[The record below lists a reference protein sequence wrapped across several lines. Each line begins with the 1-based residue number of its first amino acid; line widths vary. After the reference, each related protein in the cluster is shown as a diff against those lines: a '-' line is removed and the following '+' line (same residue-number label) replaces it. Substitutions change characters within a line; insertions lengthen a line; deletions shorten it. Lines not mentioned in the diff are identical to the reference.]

1 LQNFFSNGKL
11 LLTGEYLVLD
21 GALALA
27 VPTKF
32 GQSLSVEPIDEP
44 KLIWKSISNKGLTW
58 YEDVFTMEAIA
69 SGNFTPRNER
79 SEVLVQILN
88 SAKQLNPD
96 FLNSKG
102 GYKVSTKLDFPEFW
116 GLGSSSTLINNMAQW
131 AHVDAYQLL
140 DRTFG
145 GSGYDIACANHN
157 SPITYQLQNGNR
169 TINPVKFYPQF
180 KDSLYFV
187 YLNKKQDSREGISQY
202 KANINNAGLAISEI
216 GDITSQIIHSKTLRE
231 FESLIDSHE
240 KIISKIIKLKPIKE
254 VLFRNYEG
262 AVKSLGAWGGDFT
275 LVTGDENSM
284 EYFRHKGYR
293 TIISFNDMILK

>member
-1 LQNFFSNGKL
+1 MHSFYSNGKL

-44 KLIWKSISNKGLTW
+44 KLIWKSITNKGLTW
-58 YEDVFTMEAIA
+58 YENVFTMEAIA
-69 SGNFTPRNER
+69 SGNFKPTGER
-79 SEVLVQILN
+79 SEVLVRILN
-88 SAKQLNPD
+88 SAKQLNSD

-102 GYKVSTKLDFPEFW
+102 GYKVTTKLDFPEIW
-116 GLGSSSTLINNMAQW
+116 GLGSSSTLINNVAQW

-140 DRTFG
+140 EKTFG

-157 SPITYQLQNGNR
+157 SPITYRLKNGNR

-187 YLNKKQDSREGISQY
+187 HLNKKQDSREGIAQY

-216 GDITSQIIHSKTLRE
+216 GDITSQIIHSKTLQE
-231 FESLIDSHE
+231 FESLISSHE
-240 KIISKIIKLKPIKE
+240 KIISKIIKLQPIKE
-254 VLFRNYEG
+254 VLFQDYEG

-275 LVTGDENSM
+275 LVTGNENSM
-284 EYFRHKGYR
+284 EYFRLKGYD

>member
-1 LQNFFSNGKL
+1 M
-11 LLTGEYLVLD
+11 LTGEYLVLD

-32 GQSLSVEPIDEP
+32 GQSLTVENNDSPE
-44 KLIWKSISNKGLTW
+44 LIWKSISHNGLTW

-69 SGNFTPRNER
+69 SGNFNPHGER
-79 SEVLVQILN
+79 SEVLIQILN
-88 SAKQLNPD
+88 SAKQLNPE
-96 FLNSKG
+96 FLNFKG
-102 GYKVSTKLDFPEFW
+102 GYKVTTKLDFPEFW
-116 GLGSSSTLINNMAQW
+116 GLGSSSTLINNVAQW
-131 AHVDAYQLL
+131 ANVDAYQLL
-140 DRTFG
+140 DKTFG
-145 GSGYDIACANHN
+145 GSGYDIACANYN
-157 SPITYQLQNGNR
+157 SPITYRLQNGNR
-169 TINPVKFYPQF
+169 TIDPVKFYPQF
-180 KDSLYFV
+180 IDSLYFV
-187 YLNKKQDSREGISQY
+187 YLNKKQDSREGIAQY
-202 KANINNAGLAISEI
+202 KANINNADSAILEI
-216 GDITSQIIHSKTLRE
+216 GDITSQIIHSKTLQE

-284 EYFRHKGYR
+284 EYFRLKGYR